1 MSPSTA
7 WVRPIEHTADVA
19 IEAGAPDLPALF
31 DRCAAGMTD
40 LIAEGEPPE
49 RRVEHP
55 VTASGADLP
64 ELLADFLRQLLWLH
78 ASTGF
83 LYAGA
88 RFLQLEPTQ
97 LDAVV
102 TGESVDPARHALV
115 REIKAVTYHQLE
127 VTPSPDGW
135 RAQVIFDV

>member
-1 MSPSTA
+1 MSPSPA
-7 WVRPIEHTADVA
+7 WVRPVEHTADVA
-19 IEAGAPDLPALF
+19 IEAGAPDLAGLF
-31 DRCAAGMTD
+31 DRCAVGMTE

-49 RRVEHP
+49 PRVEHP
-55 VTASGADLP
+55 LAASGADLA

-88 RFLQLEPTQ
+88 RFLQLGPTM

-102 TGESVDPARHALV
+102 AGEPADPTRHALV
-115 REIKAVTYHQLE
+115 REIKAVTYHQLA
-127 VTPSPDGW
+127 VTPDPDGW
-135 RAQVIFDV
+135 RARVIFDV

>member
-1 MSPSTA
+1 MSPSSG

-19 IEAGAPDLPALF
+19 IEAGAADLPGLF
-31 DRCAAGMTD
+31 DRCAAGMTE
-40 LIAEGEPPE
+40 LIAEGAPPE
-49 RRVEHP
+49 PRVEHP
-55 VTASGADLP
+55 VTASGADLA

-88 RFLQLEPTQ
+88 RFLQLEPTA

-102 TGESVDPARHALV
+102 AGEPADPDRHALV
-115 REIKAVTYHQLE
+115 REIKAVTYHQLA
-127 VTPSPDGW
+127 VTPSPEGW